1 VEHHA
6 SVSPRPW
13 RAAALVAA
21 AVATIELFVLI
32 LIGVAVGARFLVT
45 ETNEA
50 AAVPL
55 AVEDQP
61 AAPATTAT
69 AAAKPTAAKESAPA
83 ALTRRETS
91 VIVLNG
97 NGIAGAAAAVADR
110 VRRFDYLI
118 AGTADAPRTDFRR
131 SLVMFRPGFEAEARR
146 LAADL
151 KLKRVIPLDGLRVR
165 DLQGAHVA
173 LIIGR

>member
-6 SVSPRPW
+6 LSPRPW

-21 AVATIELFVLI
+21 AIATIELFVLI
-32 LIGVAVGARFLVT
+32 IIGIAVGARFLVT
-45 ETNEA
+45 ETNGA
-50 AAVPL
+50 AAAPL
-55 AVEDQP
+55 AVRDQ
-61 AAPATTAT
+61 PATTAAT
-69 AAAKPTAAKESAPA
+69 GEPTAAKSAAP
-83 ALTRRETS
+83 LTRRETS
-91 VIVLNG
+91 VLVLNG
-97 NGIAGAAAAVADR
+97 NGVSGAAAAAADR

-118 AGTADAPRTDFRR
+118 AGTGDAPRTDFRR
-131 SLVMFRPGFEAEARR
+131 SLVMYRSGFEGEARR

-173 LIIGR
+173 LILGR